1 MAMMFSLSLLR
12 VLYKLQQIGHLFYR
26 YPFQDVRRHGEHVGD
41 VHVLIVFAANDIL
54 LALFVPGV
62 TYPTD
67 LRAQLSRFHVLRPHT
82 STAWIPVLHRSV
94 DRRCRHFY
102 PIRGP
107 KGHTITL
114 PEWRCGRG
122 GFALGYI
129 QPQIDSV
136 MAKAR

>member
-1 MAMMFSLSLLR
+1 MKCSFLRTFSS
-12 VLYKLQQIGHLFYR
+12 KDSFK
-26 YPFQDVRRHGEHVGD
+26 
-41 VHVLIVFAANDIL
+41 
-54 LALFVPGV
+54 ALPSVPGREVPLV
-62 TYPTD
+62 TQISVPNC
-67 LRAQLSRFHVLRPHT
+67 RFLTSSGPHT
-82 STAWIPVLHRSV
+82 STARIPVLHPSV
-94 DRRCRHFY
+94 DRRCRYFY

-122 GFALGYI
+122 GFALGYM